1 MHQSAIHEYYQM
13 MPNFIIVPTH
23 IFGKYDTI
31 LNEGYFL

>member
-13 MPNFIIVPTH
+13 MSDFLIVPTH